1 MFSLFKKRRTQTSS
15 SNLDDQKGIIGKFH
29 ESGKPVIVKFV
40 NEIPNDETMKN
51 LPWLT
56 IISWKYDADINNGMP
71 LKEVNKKMIK
81 LEHALEVF
89 YSIDDIR
96 WIYNRTGNGLKE
108 FNYQIS
114 DRDQFIKELNKAL
127 RGHERYPIE
136 ITFYEDSD
144 WKGFIKLVKD
154 FEQA

>member
-1 MFSLFKKRRTQTSS
+1 MFSLFKKKGTQTSS
-15 SNLDDQKGIIGKFH
+15 SNSENQKGVIGEYY

-40 NEIPNDETMKN
+40 NEIPNDETMKK

-56 IISWKYDADINNGMP
+56 IISWKYDAEINNGMP
-71 LKEVNKKMIK
+71 PKEVNKKMIK
-81 LEHALEVF
+81 LENALEVF
-89 YSIDDIR
+89 YSIDNIS

-144 WKGFIKLVKD
+144 WKEFRELVKD
-154 FEQA
+154 FE

>member
-1 MFSLFKKRRTQTSS
+1 MFSLFKKKGTQTSS
-15 SNLDDQKGIIGKFH
+15 SNSENQKGVIGEYY
-29 ESGKPVIVKFV
+29 ESGKPVIIKFV
-40 NEIPNDETMKN
+40 SEIPNDDTMKN

-56 IISWKYDADINNGMP
+56 IISWQYDAEINNGMP
-71 LKEVNKKMIK
+71 SKEINKKMIK
-81 LEHALEVF
+81 LENALEVF
-89 YSIDDIR
+89 YSIDNIR

-144 WKGFIKLVKD
+144 WKEFRELVKD
-154 FEQA
+154 FE

>member
-1 MFSLFKKRRTQTSS
+1 MFSLFKKKGTQTSS
-15 SNLDDQKGIIGKFH
+15 SDSENQKGVIGEYY

-40 NEIPNDETMKN
+40 NEIPNDETIRN

-56 IISWKYDADINNGMP
+56 IISWKYDPEINNGMP
-71 LKEVNKKMIK
+71 PKEVNEKMIK
-81 LEHALEVF
+81 LENALEVF
-89 YSIDDIR
+89 YSIVNTR

-144 WKGFIKLVKD
+144 WKEFRKLVKD